1 MNSEESALLW
11 SYLEGRMD
19 PQQVAD
25 LNDLLRRNPAARR
38 LLLQQTTMETQLREM
53 ALAESDATTPL
64 FSPPRRRINHTH
76 LMALAAILVL
86 GAMLLVLSPFS
97 QQKQSEPL
105 AIDGPL
111 STPVVTADP
120 VAILKAATQVQWQS
134 PTEAKATGTPL
145 TPGWLKIDAGTLQIE
160 FLSGARLLVTG
171 PAALRLD
178 GENAAFLESGTA
190 SAYVPEPAHGFLLE
204 SPKLLVKDLGT
215 SFGLKVGQGQETEVH
230 CFDGSVELFTDAE
243 RRNAQ
248 LLLADEALQ
257 WRDTKFEKVP
267 VRRAEFPSGKAA
279 SLAASVEIEG
289 RKQLWSS
296 YNRQL
301 AAHPSTE
308 LLYTFDQEN
317 EWSRSVKNRAA
328 KAKPLSNASLVG
340 AAWSSGRWMGKHGL
354 EFRTRGDRLRFTLP
368 GSFEEVTMSAWL
380 RVDSL
385 PNDYNALLLP
395 THYQRGSVH
404 WNIERGGE
412 MRFTQIRDQF
422 PSIDRAHWNGPIS
435 SAGLSSLDLGRWLH
449 LVTTCHTK
457 SGEVVHYRDGVVVGR
472 GRLQDHPPIVFGQM
486 EFGNWGADG
495 KTRDNSWV
503 LHQPTTHRK
512 RHFVGRLD
520 HLLIQSRVA
529 SPAEIA
535 EMYRLGQP

>member
-1 MNSEESALLW
+1 MNSEETTLLW
-11 SYLEGRMD
+11 SYLEGKIESHQID
-19 PQQVAD
+19 A
-25 LNDLLRRNPAARR
+25 LNDLLRRNPAARQ
-38 LLLQQTTMETQLREM
+38 LLIQQTTLESQLREM
-53 ALAESDATTPL
+53 ALAEANATTPL
-64 FSPPRRRINHTH
+64 FSPPRRRGNARP
-76 LMALAAILVL
+76 LLALAAVLVL
-86 GAMLLVLSPFS
+86 AALLLPLSPFS
-97 QQKQSEPL
+97 LMRDKQPL
-105 AIDGPL
+105 AIDGPI

-120 VAILKAATQVQWQS
+120 VAILKAATHVKWQE
-134 PTEAKATGTPL
+134 TAMATGTPL
-145 TPGWLKIDAGTLQIE
+145 TPGWLRIDAGTLQIE

-178 GENAAFLESGTA
+178 SENSAFLESGTA

-230 CFDGSVELFTDAE
+230 CFDGSVELFTDAQ

-267 VRRAEFPSGKAA
+267 VRRSEFPSGKAV
-279 SLAASVEIEG
+279 SLAASAEIEG
-289 RKQLWSS
+289 RRQQWQAF
-296 YNRQL
+296 NRQL
-301 AAHPSTE
+301 ASHPRTE
-308 LLYTFDQEN
+308 LLYTFDQEQ
-317 EWSRSVKNRAA
+317 EWSRSVKNHAA
-328 KAKPLSNASLVG
+328 KAKPGTNASLVG
-340 AAWSSGRWMGKHGL
+340 AAWSTGRWMGKSGL

-368 GSFEEVTMSAWL
+368 GSFEEITMSAWL

-395 THYQRGSVH
+395 SRYQRGCVH

-412 MRFTQIRDQF
+412 LRLTQIRDEF
-422 PSIDRAHWNGPIS
+422 PRIDRAHWNGPIS

-449 LVTTCHTK
+449 LVTTYHSKT
-457 SGEVVHYRDGVVVGR
+457 GEVVHYRDGVIVGR
-472 GRLQDHPPIVFGQM
+472 GAFHDHLPVVFGPM

-495 KTRDNSWV
+495 KTRDNAWV
-503 LHQPTTHRK
+503 LHQPTSHRK

-520 HLLIQSRVA
+520 HLLIQSRIA